1 MISMLMVHYLLQLYI
16 GGYDAFSA
24 EFPHLCVRAQ
34 QRNAP
39 LGISVSTSLP
49 IRGFGCYQSKVASQR
64 PLLTPSE
71 DDGTKFGPPV
81 EVLPFLVL
89 GCAKDSADLTQLRK
103 MGITAILNVS
113 HNCPNH
119 FETLF
124 EYKCIPVQ
132 DSHQADL
139 LSVLQTAFD
148 FISKWK
154 HFRRCVLT
162 HHQQR
167 CHSHSYHGIVVS
179 FNDIACL
186 HNFIQFTPLYT
197 SWLHRFH

>member
-1 MISMLMVHYLLQLYI
+1 MSRCCLLRV
-16 GGYDAFSA
+16 GGYDALSA
-24 EFPHLCVRAQ
+24 EHPDLCEQESTKSMQ
-34 QRNAP
+34 QSQRRAP

-49 IRGFGCYQSKVASQR
+49 LGCTGYQRKVTPLR

-71 DDGTKFGPPV
+71 DDPNRFGPPV

-89 GCAKDSADLTQLRK
+89 GCAKDSANLMQLRK

-139 LSVLQTAFD
+139 LSKLETAFD
-148 FISKWK
+148 FISK
-154 HFRRCVLT
+154 
-162 HHQQR
+162 
-167 CHSHSYHGIVVS
+167 
-179 FNDIACL
+179 
-186 HNFIQFTPLYT
+186 
-197 SWLHRFH
+197 

>member
-1 MISMLMVHYLLQLYI
+1 MTT

-24 EFPHLCVRAQ
+24 EFPGLCRQ
-34 QRNAP
+34 QQSQRKPP

-49 IRGFGCYQSKVASQR
+49 IGFCGYKNKSTSRR

-71 DDGTKFGPPV
+71 EDGNRFGPPV
-81 EVLPFLVL
+81 EVLPYLAL
-89 GCAKDSADLTQLRK
+89 GCAKDSANLTQLRK

-124 EYKCIPVQ
+124 EYKCIPVE

-139 LSVLQTAFD
+139 LSKLETAFD
-148 FISKWK
+148 FISK
-154 HFRRCVLT
+154 
-162 HHQQR
+162 
-167 CHSHSYHGIVVS
+167 
-179 FNDIACL
+179 
-186 HNFIQFTPLYT
+186 
-197 SWLHRFH
+197 

>member
-1 MISMLMVHYLLQLYI
+1 MISPLLTLFSLNDL
-16 GGYDAFSA
+16 GGYDAFSSQ
-24 EFPHLCVRAQ
+24 FPNLCRQVSTDQ
-34 QRNAP
+34 QQSAASRKNAP

-49 IRGFGCYQSKVASQR
+49 VGFNSYQKRVASRR
-64 PLLTPSE
+64 PMLTPSA
-71 DDGTKFGPPV
+71 DDDTRFGPPV

-89 GCAKDSADLTQLRK
+89 GCARDSANLTQLRK

-139 LSVLQTAFD
+139 LSKLDTAFD
-148 FISKWK
+148 FISE
-154 HFRRCVLT
+154 
-162 HHQQR
+162 
-167 CHSHSYHGIVVS
+167 
-179 FNDIACL
+179 
-186 HNFIQFTPLYT
+186 
-197 SWLHRFH
+197 

>member
-1 MISMLMVHYLLQLYI
+1 MLMLFPLRLFI

-34 QRNAP
+34 QQSRKNAP
-39 LGISVSTSLP
+39 LGISVNTSLP
-49 IRGFGCYQSKVASQR
+49 IGGFSFHQNKAASRR

-71 DDGTKFGPPV
+71 DDGNKFGPPV

-148 FISKWK
+148 FISK
-154 HFRRCVLT
+154 
-162 HHQQR
+162 
-167 CHSHSYHGIVVS
+167 
-179 FNDIACL
+179 
-186 HNFIQFTPLYT
+186 
-197 SWLHRFH
+197 

>member
-1 MISMLMVHYLLQLYI
+1 MQS
-16 GGYDAFSA
+16 G
-24 EFPHLCVRAQ
+24 RK
-34 QRNAP
+34 AP
-39 LGISVSTSLP
+39 LGISVGSSLP
-49 IRGFGCYQSKVASQR
+49 VGFGSYQAKVASRR
-64 PLLTPSE
+64 PMLTPSE
-71 DDGTKFGPPV
+71 DDGNRFGPPV

-139 LSVLQTAFD
+139 LSKLETAFD
-148 FISKWK
+148 FISKWNPS
-154 HFRRCVLT
+154 RRCRL
-162 HHQQR
+162 
-167 CHSHSYHGIVVS
+167 IVMVMTS
-179 FNDIACL
+179 
-186 HNFIQFTPLYT
+186 PLIPVMALLLLKQSMT
-197 SWLHRFH
+197 

>member
-1 MISMLMVHYLLQLYI
+1 MDHDVIHLRYRVSNIIIFLEWFT

-24 EFPHLCVRAQ
+24 EFPSFCRQ
-34 QRNAP
+34 QQSKRKPP

-49 IRGFGCYQSKVASQR
+49 VGFCGYKNKPTSRR

-71 DDGTKFGPPV
+71 DDGNRFGPPA
-81 EVLPFLVL
+81 EVLPHLVL

-124 EYKCIPVQ
+124 EYKCIPVE

-139 LSVLQTAFD
+139 LSKLETAFD
-148 FISKWK
+148 FISKWN
-154 HFRRCVLT
+154 HERCVNFLIT
-162 HHQQR
+162 
-167 CHSHSYHGIVVS
+167 
-179 FNDIACL
+179 NDLSVRVLKIE
-186 HNFIQFTPLYT
+186 PV
-197 SWLHRFH
+197 